1 MIHYAHI
8 VAPVTRHLL
17 AMVVPDELHA
27 ALRLLASGNVLDSAV
42 RLATQAGSQA
52 HHAYH
57 AAQALIAYANREPQL
72 TRKHLDAALEMAP
85 DDAVYHAFDATLRL
99 GTDDAPGAV
108 RAYRHALGIDPS
120 LHVAHSLLWSAVDK
134 IGKLDLALAGLRA
147 LLREHAMVDAHMEV
161 RAERKARTEVE
172 STTLIV
178 ADCANPDLA
187 LRALRLSMRDLEFAA
202 VKLFTD
208 RDIDAPDIMV
218 ERIPTIRSHADY
230 SRFIAKELLSRIDT
244 EYVLVAQWD
253 GYVVDAKAWTPEFL
267 LYDYVGARWD
277 HAQMREE
284 PHHNVGNG
292 GFSLR
297 SRTLLEALQ
306 DPHIAELNPEDS
318 AICRR
323 YRRYLEDRH
332 GIVFAADDVAD
343 RFSFEH
349 LLPDDAPFGFHG
361 VTNIARFTPLP
372 GLPTLD
378 YLFGPPSD

>member
-17 AMVVPDELHA
+17 ALDVPDELRT
-27 ALRLLASGNVLDSAV
+27 ALRLLASERYRESAD
-42 RLATQAGSQA
+42 RLTALAGPHA
-52 HHAYH
+52 HHALC
-57 AAQALIAYANREPQL
+57 AAQALIAYADRDPLL
-72 TRKHLDAALEMAP
+72 TRRHLDAALEKAP
-85 DDAVYHAFDATLRL
+85 DDATYHAFDATLRL
-99 GTDDAPGAV
+99 GTDDAPGAI
-108 RAYRHALGIDPS
+108 RAYRQALHIDPQ

-134 IGKLDLALAGLRA
+134 IGKLDVALAGLRS
-147 LLREHAMVDAHMEV
+147 LLREHAINGAAQGVPPPRDV
-161 RAERKARTEVE
+161 RTEVE

-187 LRALRLSMRDLEFAA
+187 LRALRLSMRDLAFPV

-208 RDIDAPDIMV
+208 RAIDAPDITV
-218 ERIPTIRSHADY
+218 EPIPTIASHAQY
-230 SRFIAKELLSRIDT
+230 SRFIAKELLFRIET

-253 GYVVDAKAWTPEFL
+253 GYVVNASAWTPEFL

-284 PHHNVGNG
+284 AHHNVGNG

-297 SRTLLEALQ
+297 SRALLEALQ
-306 DPHIAELNPEDS
+306 DPRIDDLNPEDS

-323 YRRYLEDRH
+323 YRRYLEDKH
-332 GIVFAADDVAD
+332 GIVFADDDTAD

-349 LLPDDAPFGFHG
+349 LLPDKAPFGFHG

-372 GLPTLD
+372 GLATLD
-378 YLFGPPSD
+378 YLFGPLPT

>member
-17 AMVVPDELHA
+17 ALDAPVATRP
-27 ALRLLASGNVLDSAV
+27 ALQLLAAGQLQQSADL
-42 RLATQAGSQA
+42 LATLAGPQA
-52 HHAYH
+52 HHTVF
-57 AAQALIAYANREPQL
+57 AAQALIAYASRDPHL
-72 TRKHLDAALEMAP
+72 TRLCLDAALEKAP
-85 DDAVYHAFDATLRL
+85 GCAAYHAFDATLKL
-99 GTDDAPGAV
+99 GTDDAPGAI
-108 RAYRHALGIDPS
+108 RAYRHALRIDPG

-147 LLREHAMVDAHMEV
+147 LLREHAMSEASPVAPGPRDD
-161 RAERKARTEVE
+161 RTEVE

-187 LRALRLSMRDLEFAA
+187 LRALRLSMRDLRFAA

-208 RDIDAPDIMV
+208 RDINAPDITV
-218 ERIPTIRSHADY
+218 ERIPTIASHAQY
-230 SRFIAKELLSRIDT
+230 SRFIAKELLSHIDT

-253 GYVVDAKAWTPEFL
+253 GYVINANTWTPEFL
-267 LYDYVGARWD
+267 LYDYLGARWD

-284 PHHNVGNG
+284 AHHNVGNG

-306 DPHIAELNPEDS
+306 DPRIDDLNPEDS

-332 GIVFAADDVAD
+332 GIVFATDDVAD

-349 LLPDDAPFGFHG
+349 LLPEAAPFGFHG

-372 GLPTLD
+372 GLATLD
-378 YLFGPPSD
+378 YLFGPLQA